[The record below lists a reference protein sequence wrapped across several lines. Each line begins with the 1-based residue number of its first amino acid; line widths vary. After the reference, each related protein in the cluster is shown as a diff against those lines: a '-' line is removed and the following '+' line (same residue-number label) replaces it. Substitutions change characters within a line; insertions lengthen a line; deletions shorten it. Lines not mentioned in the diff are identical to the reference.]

1 MKVNFALGD
10 TSTDEIVKNVIDIA
24 RSVWPEGTAEFE
36 SWVNR
41 QLANYGISW
50 AKYQAQQ
57 ASATFSQY
65 TPLLWISG
73 GVLLIY
79 ALRK

>member
-1 MKVNFALGD
+1 MKVHETLGD
-10 TSTDEIVKNVIDIA
+10 AQTDSIVQNVMDIA
-24 RSVWPEGTAEFE
+24 RSIWPEGTAEFE

-57 ASATFSQY
+57 TMTQL
-65 TPLLWISG
+65 TPLIWIG
-73 GVLLIY
+73 GGLLLIL